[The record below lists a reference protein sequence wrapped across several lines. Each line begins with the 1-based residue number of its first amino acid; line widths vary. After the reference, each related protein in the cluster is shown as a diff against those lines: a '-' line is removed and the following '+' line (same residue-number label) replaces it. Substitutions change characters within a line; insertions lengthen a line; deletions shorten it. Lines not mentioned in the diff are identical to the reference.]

1 MTQFSASLVA
11 SAGFAAGID
20 WVPTLSLLAF
30 AALLLVAAGV
40 LIGLIVRRVVRRSQE
55 QPVPAIAEHRGTLV
69 SGCVKVRG
77 LLDDPLL
84 ADVLDEALRD
94 AGVSVFDPT
103 GQFKDSARHRVDH
116 TLPAPEPADD
126 GLVARTLTPGYLD
139 GDRLLAPA
147 EVVVYKWV
155 P

>member
-1 MTQFSASLVA
+1 MTQFSASIVA
-11 SAGFAAGID
+11 SARLAADID
-20 WVPTLSLLAF
+20 WPPTLTLLTL
-30 AALLLVAAGV
+30 AALLLAAAGV
-40 LIGLIVRRVVRRSQE
+40 LIGLIVRRRSRKL
-55 QPVPAIAEHRGTLV
+55 PAPAITEQRGALV

-84 ADVLDEALRD
+84 ADILDGALRD

-103 GQFKDSARHRVDH
+103 GQFKDATRHRVDH
-116 TLPAPEPADD
+116 TVPAADAADD

-147 EVVVYKWV
+147 EVVVYNWV
-155 P
+155 RP

>member
-1 MTQFSASLVA
+1 VTQFSATPIA
-11 SAGFAAGID
+11 SAGIAADID
-20 WVPTLSLLAF
+20 WLPTLTLLGL
-30 AALLLVAAGV
+30 AAVLLVTTGV
-40 LIGLIVRRVVRRSQE
+40 LIGRIVRRRSPE
-55 QPVPAIAEHRGTLV
+55 QPAPAVTEQRRALV

-84 ADVLDEALRD
+84 ADILDEALRD
-94 AGVSVFDPT
+94 AGVSVFDPA
-103 GQFKDSARHRVDH
+103 GQIKDSARHRVDH
-116 TLPAPEPADD
+116 TVAAPGPADD

-155 P
+155 RA